1 MTVSDRIKLKITMM
15 VICIGCYAI
24 DIVPT
29 IAILYAL
36 YNTSAYDEFRSLI
49 LSVLLIFMLVL
60 TFPLSDLSKRA
71 WRGFKSL

>member
-1 MTVSDRIKLKITMM
+1 MIMTDKFKLKFAML
-15 VICIGCYAI
+15 VICIGCYVV

-29 IAILYAL
+29 IVLLIAL